1 MLLVLIILVDVDSS
15 FVDSS
20 TTYEIPSIIC
30 FGFYASPAERTLHIT
45 QDIVPEY
52 YKLDFTDIFHNTPYL
67 VMDLGRGQPFT
78 MYKRGQST
86 KATKIF
92 LNNHVLS
99 NQLFGDFTLNSL
111 NVHITEQISL
121 MNDHMHATE
130 IDISTKINRYDR
142 PFSFI
147 QFTTGSFGSK
157 RYSADLSRPLTAN
170 LGFYLSGLHW
180 NATGHRPNAHYE
192 LSSFHTNI
200 YWNKFLPARCDVVY
214 SSGTSG
220 FPGSDQDTLRGT
232 VANEFIDAS
241 FCTGN
246 EHHKLAVYFNTSNQK
261 YSNLSIALP
270 FENIVKNYGF
280 DLANQHLNKRF
291 VVRYRL
297 AGALSKIQS
306 SPYGSHTANSLSL
319 WIEISKMLNRF
330 IFSGS
335 NLLELS
341 NTEDFF
347 MMPKLNLGIDVFDST
362 FIWGSVSK
370 HYRQPSIAETYAP
383 DSIFAPY
390 YTLIGNEDLKT
401 EYYWAQEI
409 SIRKRT
415 SSITLYRYDYDDRIT
430 VYADSDS
437 YYSPRNVDSHQ
448 TIGIESSLMQRIYL
462 NQDVNKEMATHIIVG
477 YWGNYIF
484 QEDTLPLMPKS
495 HSTIYAA
502 FEKRSHKFT
511 FGLTLSEQFIGH
523 RQDFFGNKIA
533 VSRIFSA
540 LGYVRLLD
548 LHLAFGCNNILDEDY
563 FSVPTYNMPSRNY
576 NFSVRWNFW
585 D

>member
-1 MLLVLIILVDVDSS
+1 M
-15 FVDSS
+15 
-20 TTYEIPSIIC
+20 
-30 FGFYASPAERTLHIT
+30 
-45 QDIVPEY
+45 
-52 YKLDFTDIFHNTPYL
+52 
-67 VMDLGRGQPFT
+67 
-78 MYKRGQST
+78 MYKRGQSA
-86 KATKIF
+86 KLTKIF

-99 NQLFGDFTLNSL
+99 NQLFGDFTLNGL
-111 NVHITEQISL
+111 NVHVTERISL
-121 MNDHMHATE
+121 MNDRMYATE
-130 IDISTKINRYDR
+130 IDIATKINRYDR

-147 QFTTGSFGSK
+147 QFTTGSFGSS
-157 RYSADLSRPLTAN
+157 RYSADLSRPLTSN
-170 LGFYLSGLHW
+170 LGFYLSGLYW
-180 NATGHRPNAHYE
+180 NTTGHRPNAHYE
-192 LSSFHTNI
+192 LSSFYTNV
-200 YWNKFLPARCDVVY
+200 YWNKFLPARFDIVY
-214 SSGTSG
+214 LSGTSG
-220 FPGSDQDTLRGT
+220 FPGSDQDTLSGT

-246 EHHKLAVYFNTSNQK
+246 EHHKLTVYFNTSNQE

-270 FENIVKNYGF
+270 FENTVKNYGF
-280 DLANQHLNKRF
+280 AFANQHINKRF
-291 VVRYRL
+291 VVSYRL

-319 WIEISKMLNRF
+319 WIEINKKLNRF

-335 NLLELS
+335 NLLEFS

-347 MMPKLNLGIDVFDST
+347 TMPKLNLGIDVFDSI

-370 HYRQPSIAETYAP
+370 HYRQPSIAETRAP

-415 SSITLYRYDYDDRIT
+415 SSITMYRYDYDDRIT
-430 VYADSDS
+430 VYADSNS
-437 YYSPRNVDSHQ
+437 HYSPRNVDSCQ
-448 TIGIESSLMQRIYL
+448 TVGIESSLMQRIYL
-462 NQDVNKEMATHIIVG
+462 RQNVDKETATQVIVG

-484 QEDTLPLMPKS
+484 QGDTLPLTPKS

-502 FEKRSHKFT
+502 FETRSHKFT
-511 FGLTLSEQFIGH
+511 FGVTLSEQFIGY
-523 RQDFFGNKIA
+523 RQDFLGNKIEN
-533 VSRIFSA
+533 SRIFSA
-540 LGYVRLLD
+540 LGYVRLFD

-576 NFSVRWNFW
+576 NFSVKWNFW